1 MNTRFKLLTQSL
13 IAGTAG
19 LAAFGLINTEFAARL
34 PLDTILAAMAS
45 LGLIH
50 LAFAD
55 YSRRVKPLRLPAT
68 ILRPRQRRVVRVSA
82 CVERVAA

>member
-1 MNTRFKLLTQSL
+1 MNTRFKFFVLSL
-13 IAGTAG
+13 ATGTAS
-19 LAAFGLINTEFAARL
+19 LAGFGLINTEFAARL
-34 PLDTILAAMAS
+34 PLDTILAAMVS

-55 YSRRVKPLRLPAT
+55 YSRRVKPLRLPAA
-68 ILRPRQRRVVRVSA
+68 ILYPRQRRVVRVSA